1 MYESIIIGAG
11 FSSAILNLKLKDKNI
26 KVFDK
31 GRGPGGRSSSRRIV
45 NIGVFDHG
53 LKYISLKNQSFK
65 FFLDQYLSPFVKKW
79 KSKIFFFEENKI
91 LVETKYIGNRGNS
104 DFVKF
109 FFNKNVIFL
118 KELESIKNNNKN
130 VWTLYFKD
138 KTKEQCK
145 KLILTIPL
153 EQCQKIIEPLN
164 LNLNLLGSMSPNLTV
179 MIAFEKSLKISFDL
193 IKFSKNFILKRA
205 LNESS
210 KNRSENNP
218 NFELWTLEST
228 LFFAEKHCPN
238 YKEKKNEIMNLM
250 ISEFLNLFNIKN
262 NNIVHKDIHSWLY
275 AFKKENSVQN
285 FYWNNKL
292 KLGICGDWMCGSA
305 AESAWRSAT
314 GLADQINKS

>member
-91 LVETKYIGNRGNS
+91 LVDTKYIGNRGNS

-138 KTKEQCK
+138 KTKEKCK

-153 EQCQKIIEPLN
+153 EQCQKIVEPLN
-164 LNLNLLGSMSPNLTV
+164 LNLNLSGSMSPNLTV

-210 KNRSENNP
+210 KYRSENNP
-218 NFELWTLEST
+218 NLELWTLEST

-238 YKEKKNEIMNLM
+238 YKEKK
-250 ISEFLNLFNIKN
+250 K
-262 NNIVHKDIHSWLY
+262 
-275 AFKKENSVQN
+275 
-285 FYWNNKL
+285 
-292 KLGICGDWMCGSA
+292 
-305 AESAWRSAT
+305 
-314 GLADQINKS
+314 